1 VSLDTVAVAPPSPFA
16 AFASRDF
23 RYYTASRFLATIGV
37 QMQSVAVGYQVYA
50 LTHRPRDLGYVGLA
64 QFVPIIGLSLA
75 SGHVADRFDR
85 RRILLLCD
93 LVFAACALALYLLS
107 RSPTPSLAGIFVT
120 ITVLGAARAFY
131 GPAGSSILP
140 TLVPKAVLSNAIS
153 WQSTFWEIAAIG
165 GPALGGALYGLGGAA
180 GPVYLGTAIGV
191 VCAGVFILPIRARD
205 GQRAREPVT
214 LAVALAGLR
223 YVLVKKILLGSISL
237 DFFAVFLG
245 GAVAMLPVYATDVL
259 HVGAI
264 GNGLLR
270 SAPAVGAGLTAV
282 FLAFRPL
289 RRRAGA
295 RMLLGVAIFGAA
307 TIVFGLSRSFPVS
320 LAALALLGAA
330 DMVSVVVRMT
340 LTQVATPAAMRGRVS
355 AVNQVFVGA
364 SNELGEFESGMMAD
378 VMGVVPS
385 VVFGGV
391 GTLVVVALWAWRF
404 PQIRKVDRLEDVEP
418 D

>member
-1 VSLDTVAVAPPSPFA
+1 VSIEAFDAPSSPFA

-93 LVFAACALALYLLS
+93 GVFAACALALYLLS

-140 TLVPKAVLSNAIS
+140 TLVPRAVLSNAIS
-153 WQSTFWEIAAIG
+153 WQSTFWEVAAIG

-191 VCAGVFILPIRARD
+191 ACAGVFILPIRARD

-289 RRRAGA
+289 RRKAGA

-307 TIVFGLSRSFPVS
+307 TIVFGLSKSFPVS

-340 LTQVATPAAMRGRVS
+340 LTQVATPEAMRGRVS

-378 VMGVVPS
+378 LMGVVPS

-391 GTLVVVALWAWRF
+391 GTLVVVAIWAWRF
-404 PQIRKVDRLEDVEP
+404 PQIRKVDRLEDIEP